1 MVAPVT
7 RDQRRASAGTASGI
21 FALLSALLVLLAVVV
36 AFFATQPAFTD
47 DVLASHP
54 A

>member
-1 MVAPVT
+1 
-7 RDQRRASAGTASGI
+7 
-21 FALLSALLVLLAVVV
+21 LLAVVV